1 MISQNGRRGLARRD
15 VLAGLGAASAAG
27 VLPLLGQPAAAQA
40 VTKITVTSYGGIW
53 ERAIRE
59 CFVAD
64 FKKRTGVD
72 ADVLIGGPPQWISQI
87 EANKAKPPIHVLV
100 ATPDSA
106 AVAVKAGLVEAITKE
121 KVSNLVDIPQ
131 KFVDISYG
139 HGAAFDYGAAGLAF
153 NKERI
158 KVPPKSIKEFVE
170 RTIRGDW
177 KAGLPTIAYA
187 PAPQALVWSFADALG
202 GSVDNLDPFFD
213 ALKKMRK
220 NVVFWTGVTDFLNL
234 MDAGEV
240 DIGVYYDGRT
250 WAHFDTGKT
259 YIDFINP
266 TEGGV
271 MSPVCVM
278 KVRNAPDI
286 AWEYVNSM
294 LAPVPQ
300 AQFAKILNYGVT
312 NTKVKYD
319 DLLVKRIT
327 PWEKTRWPP
336 NEKIGELLPRWTER
350 WNKEIGG

>member
-1 MISQNGRRGLARRD
+1 MTINTRRHGPARRD
-15 VLAGLGAASAAG
+15 VLAGIGATSA
-27 VLPLLGQPAAAQA
+27 LPLIGVPASAQA

-53 ERAIRE
+53 EKAIRE

-64 FKKRTGVD
+64 FKKRTNVD

-106 AVAVKAGLVEAITKE
+106 AVAVKAGLVEPITKE
-121 KVSNLVDIPQ
+121 KVANLVDIPQ
-131 KFVDISYG
+131 RFIDIAYG
-139 HGAAFDYGAAGLAF
+139 HGAAFDYGAAGLAY

-158 KVPPKSIKEFVE
+158 KNPPKSIKEFVE
-170 RTIRGDW
+170 RTIKGDW
-177 KAGLPTIAYA
+177 KAGLPSIAYA
-187 PAPQALVWSFADALG
+187 PAPQAFVWSFADALG

-240 DIGVYYDGRT
+240 DIGVYYDGRA
-250 WAHFDTGKT
+250 WAHYDTGKK

-266 TEGGV
+266 TEGSV

-278 KVRNAPDI
+278 KVKNAPDI

-294 LAPVPQ
+294 LAHEPQ
-300 AQFAKILNYGVT
+300 ARFAKMLNYGVT

-319 DLLVKRIT
+319 EVTAKRIT
-327 PWEKTRWPP
+327 PWDKTRWPP
-336 NEKIGELLPRWTER
+336 NEKIGELLPKWTER
-350 WNKEIGG
+350 WNKEVGA